1 MSLVISLLSMFG
13 VKIIAFSI
21 AKMPVFGFHL
31 WPFCMVKGLLWP
43 AHSYAFS
50 SWKHNFYNLR
60 SIFDAFQS

>member
-13 VKIIAFSI
+13 VKIFAFPI

-31 WPFCMVKGLLWP
+31 WPFCMVKGLLCL

-50 SWKHNFYNLR
+50 S
-60 SIFDAFQS
+60 

>member
-1 MSLVISLLSMFG
+1 MLLIISLLSKFG

-21 AKMPVFGFHL
+21 AKMPVFGLHL

-50 SWKHNFYNLR
+50 S
-60 SIFDAFQS
+60 